1 MNIYD
6 AMKYI
11 NSFSKLGKAVT
22 DLSRFKR
29 IMDALGNPQDSLKFV
44 HVAGTNGKG
53 STVRMIAGAL
63 ADAGYRTVNSPVL

>member
-11 NSFSKLGKAVT
+11 TGFSKLGKAVT
-22 DLSRFKR
+22 DLSRFQR

-44 HVAGTNGKG
+44 HVADRK
-53 STVRMIAGAL
+53 SV
-63 ADAGYRTVNSPVL
+63 V